1 MVYEASL
8 AGIIRILLWILAIS
22 FIIRL
27 VARIAIPYVVR
38 GAQERMQ
45 EQMRNQQRAQE
56 DRRREGEV
64 RVESNKSGKGRND
77 DGEYVDFVEIK
88 ED

>member
-8 AGIIRILLWILAIS
+8 GGVVKIILWILFIS

-27 VARIAIPYVVR
+27 VARLAIPHVVR

-64 RVESNKSGKGRND
+64 RVESNNRDKGRND
-77 DGEYVDFVEIK
+77 DGDYVDYVEIK

>member
-8 AGIIRILLWILAIS
+8 AGIIRIVFWIFVIS

-27 VARIAIPYVVR
+27 VARLAIPHVVR

-45 EQMRNQQRAQE
+45 EQMRNQQRARE

-64 RVESNKSGKGRND
+64 RVDSNKSSKGRNES
-77 DGEYVDFVEIK
+77 GEYVDYVEIK

>member
-8 AGIIRILLWILAIS
+8 AGIIRILFWILAIS

-45 EQMRNQQRAQE
+45 EQMRNEQRARE

>member
-1 MVYEASL
+1 MVHEASL
-8 AGIIRILLWILAIS
+8 GGIIRILFWILVVS

-27 VARIAIPYVVR
+27 VARLAIPYVVR

-45 EQMRNQQRAQE
+45 EQMRNQQRARE

-64 RVESNKSGKGRND
+64 RVESNKGGKGRKEG
-77 DGEYVDFVEIK
+77 GEYVDYVEIK

>member
-8 AGIIRILLWILAIS
+8 SGIIRIILWILFIS

-27 VARIAIPYVVR
+27 VARLAIPHVVR
-38 GAQERMQ
+38 GAQQRMQ
-45 EQMRNQQRAQE
+45 DEMRRRQE
-56 DRRREGEV
+56 AARPPRREGDV
-64 RVESNKSGKGRND
+64 RVEVDNKGKGKD
-77 DGEYVDFVEIK
+77 QGGEYVDFVEIK

>member
-1 MVYEASL
+1 V
-8 AGIIRILLWILAIS
+8 S

-27 VARIAIPYVVR
+27 VARLAIPHVVR

-45 EQMRNQQRAQE
+45 EQMRNQQRARE
-56 DRRREGEV
+56 DRRKEGEI
-64 RVESNKSGKGRND
+64 RVESNNTGKGRTD
-77 DGEYVDFVEIK
+77 DGEYVDYVEIK

>member
-8 AGIIRILLWILAIS
+8 GGIVKIILWILFIS

-27 VARIAIPYVVR
+27 VARLAIPHVVR
-38 GAQERMQ
+38 AAQDRMQ
-45 EQMRNQQRAQE
+45 EQMRNQQRARE
-56 DRRREGEV
+56 DQRREGEV
-64 RVESNKSGKGRND
+64 RVESNTRNKGRKD
-77 DGEYVDFVEIK
+77 DGDYVDYVEIK

>member
-8 AGIIRILLWILAIS
+8 GGVIKIIFWILVVS
-22 FIIRL
+22 FVIRL
-27 VARIAIPYVVR
+27 IARLAIPHVVR

-45 EQMRNQQRAQE
+45 EQMRNQQRARE
-56 DRRREGEV
+56 DRRKEGEI
-64 RVESNKSGKGRND
+64 RVESNNHGKGRND
-77 DGEYVDFVEIK
+77 DGDYVDYVEIK

>member
-27 VARIAIPYVVR
+27 VFRIAIPYVVR

>member
-38 GAQERMQ
+38 GAQERMH

-64 RVESNKSGKGRND
+64 RVESNKSDKGRND